1 MQKELITYDTQFKQ
15 VVVGMLESGDI
26 KSIEEARRIFR
37 IGGNSTISKWIK
49 KFGKENILPKRKIK
63 KLIDEVDTIEN
74 KEVYE
79 KVLIHLSVVEGGE
92 K

>member
-15 VVVGMLESGDI
+15 VVVGMLASGDI

-37 IGGNSTISKWIK
+37 IGGSSTVSKWVK
-49 KFGKENILPKRKIK
+49 KMGKEDLLPKRKIK

-79 KVLIHLSVVEGGE
+79 KVLIHLNGVEGGE

>member
-15 VVVGMLESGDI
+15 VVVGMLECGEI

-63 KLIDEVDTIEN
+63 KFIDEVDTIEN

-79 KVLIHLSVVEGGE
+79 KVLIHLSGVESGE

>member
-15 VVVGMLESGDI
+15 VVVGMLESGEI

-37 IGGNSTISKWIK
+37 IGGSSTVSRWFKQM
-49 KFGKENILPKRKIK
+49 GKDDLLPKRKIK

-74 KEVYE
+74 KVIYE
-79 KVLIHLSVVEGGE
+79 KVLIHLSGVESGV
-92 K
+92 